1 MAPRKKDKQITIDA
15 LYASVEKLTKV
26 TELLDKKVNRSN
38 ALFNS
43 VRRILNEIALKL
55 DEIEITD

>member
-1 MAPRKKDKQITIDA
+1 MAPRKKDKQITIDV

>member
-1 MAPRKKDKQITIDA
+1 MAPRKKDKQITIEA
-15 LYASVEKLTKV
+15 LYTSVEKLTKV
-26 TELLDKKVNRSN
+26 TKSLDKTVNRSN

-55 DEIEITD
+55 DDIEITD

>member
-1 MAPRKKDKQITIDA
+1 MAPRKKDKQITIEV
-15 LYASVEKLTKV
+15 LYTSVEKLTKV

>member
-1 MAPRKKDKQITIDA
+1 MAPRKKDKQITIDV
-15 LYASVEKLTKV
+15 LYTSVEKLTKV
-26 TELLDKKVNRSN
+26 TELLDKKFNRSN

-55 DEIEITD
+55 DSIELTD

>member
-1 MAPRKKDKQITIDA
+1 MAPRKKDKQITIDV

-38 ALFNS
+38 ALSN
-43 VRRILNEIALKL
+43 
-55 DEIEITD
+55 